1 MDQYRNIVDCRK
13 ASKKN
18 TRHYSRDYCSVFI
31 YPLIC
36 GQASKPV
43 QILEF
48 NNDGET
54 EFHWGSAG
62 RQPFGNAGERQTF
75 GNPGPGLMTTTAVD
89 VDQAIAGTAW
99 QTLQS
104 ETVLYTA
111 LVITKSFSSHFG
123 VFGPQWGSEIWASLY
138 FE

>member
-1 MDQYRNIVDCRK
+1 MV
-13 ASKKN
+13 
-18 TRHYSRDYCSVFI
+18 VWFLFI
-31 YPLIC
+31 WSFSFYLSGRLVLILCPCLYNLLLIC

-75 GNPGPGLMTTTAVD
+75 GNPGPGLMTTAAVD

-104 ETVLYTA
+104 ETVLHTA
-111 LVITKSFSSHFG
+111 LVITKSFFQSF
-123 VFGPQWGSEIWASLY
+123 WGI
-138 FE
+138 